1 MATTDGVT
9 STGGIDT
16 LTSTNTA
23 TRTANSSLGKDDFLK
38 LLVGQMKNMD
48 PLSGEG
54 NDPSQS
60 MAQMT
65 QYSILEQLQNM
76 SKSNEALAQQTKV
89 NSTIGLIGHTVSY
102 SGADGTP
109 VEGVVEQV
117 TTAGDKVTLTIGGK
131 STLTIDG
138 KGNINP
144 DLVIEVR

>member
-9 STGGIDT
+9 GTSAADALTGSPSQVTRNTGGT
-16 LTSTNTA
+16 
-23 TRTANSSLGKDDFLK
+23 LGKDDFLK

-76 SKSNEALAQQTKV
+76 SQSNQALAQQTKLS
-89 NSTIGLIGHTVSY
+89 STIGLIGHTVSY
-102 SGADGTP
+102 SQSDGTP
-109 VEGVVEQV
+109 VEGTVETVQ
-117 TTAGDKVTLTIGGK
+117 TAGDKVTLTVGGVAG
-131 STLTIDG
+131 ID
-138 KGNINP
+138 P
-144 DLVIEVR
+144 DAVIEVR